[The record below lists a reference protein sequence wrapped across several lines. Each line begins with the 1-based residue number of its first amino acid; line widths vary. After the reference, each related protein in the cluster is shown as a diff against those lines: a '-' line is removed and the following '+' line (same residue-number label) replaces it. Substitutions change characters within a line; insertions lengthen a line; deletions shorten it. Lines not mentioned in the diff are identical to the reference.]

1 MHFVVG
7 FHHVKQRYDCHGRE
21 LVDMLYKIPLWWR
34 VERSHHSRGAL
45 RPTAPSLK
53 RKSMKAIAMIYADLL
68 PDFVERGADLT
79 SPKSTCELRATAIA
93 R

>member
-21 LVDMLYKIPLWWR
+21 LVDVLYKIPLWRR

-45 RPTAPSLK
+45 RPTLK
-53 RKSMKAIAMIYADLL
+53 REKVHEGRIYADLL
-68 PDFVERGADLT
+68 PDFVERGADPT